1 MTRVET
7 PPEPGAES
15 GADETR
21 ADRILV
27 INAGSSSIKFAV
39 FDADLSQ
46 TIAGMAAGIG
56 GQSFLEIGGQS
67 RDLPLIDHRAALSA
81 VLTALQ
87 QSGIQVTSLSAAAHR
102 VVHGGRK
109 LTAPVRITPEVRN
122 EIAACS
128 PLAPLHN
135 PHNLAAID
143 TLAELAPDLP
153 QFASFDTSFHATN
166 PDVATRYAI
175 PKMIETSGIRRYGF
189 HGLSY
194 ASLVRALPEISGAP
208 LPSRLLAFHLGN
220 GASLAAIKNGASIAT
235 TMGYSPLDGLTM
247 GTRSGGIDANAV
259 LRLVE
264 DNGLERTKAILNHES
279 GLLGLSGGK
288 SDMRKLMLDHSAD
301 SDFAIEHFCY
311 WSLRHAGS
319 LIAAMGGCDAIAFTG
334 GIGENALGVRARI
347 LRGMEWLGARMD
359 PDANH
364 QRRARLHAKSS
375 AIDIWVV
382 PAREE
387 QMIARDAL
395 GLMAAA

>member
-1 MTRVET
+1 MGKTEGHNSV
-7 PPEPGAES
+7 
-15 GADETR
+15 
-21 ADRILV
+21 LV

-39 FDADLSQ
+39 FTADLNETLSGIAANIGGASFL
-46 TIAGMAAGIG
+46 TIAGETET
-56 GQSFLEIGGQS
+56 SPF
-67 RDLPLIDHRAALSA
+67 IDHKSALNAVIAALERRGHS
-81 VLTALQ
+81 
-87 QSGIQVTSLSAAAHR
+87 IKNMKAAAHR

-109 LTAPVRITPEVRN
+109 LTAPVRISSDVHS
-122 EIAACS
+122 EIYNCT

-143 TLAELAPDLP
+143 ALSQIAPDLP

-175 PKMIETSGIRRYGF
+175 PRMMETKGIRRYGF

-194 ASLVRALPEISGAP
+194 ASLVTYLPEVSGEK

-220 GASLAAIKNGASIAT
+220 GASLCAIRNGQSIAT

-264 DNGLERTKAILNHES
+264 ENGLERTKAILNHES

-288 SDMRKLMLDHSAD
+288 SDMRNLMLDPSAD
-301 SDFAIEHFCY
+301 SAFAIEHFCY

-319 LIAAMGGCDAIAFTG
+319 LIAAMEGLDVIAFTG

-347 LRGMEWLGARMD
+347 LRGLEWTGVRMN

-364 QRRARLHAKSS
+364 RNEARLHAESS
-375 AIDIWVV
+375 KVKAWMI
-382 PAREE
+382 PAKEE
-387 QMIARDAL
+387 QMIAADAIT
-395 GLMAAA
+395 LMEAA

>member
-1 MTRVET
+1 MTK
-7 PPEPGAES
+7 PGES
-15 GADETR
+15 FV
-21 ADRILV
+21 LV
-27 INAGSSSIKFAV
+27 LNAGSSSIKFAV
-39 FDADLSQ
+39 FDTDLTEQ
-46 TIAGMAAGIG
+46 CAGIAA
-56 GQSFLEIGGQS
+56 EIGGAS
-67 RDLPLIDHRAALSA
+67 FLRIDGKDTKTPFIDHRAALRA
-81 VLTALQ
+81 VLSALKHHGYPV
-87 QSGIQVTSLSAAAHR
+87 SRMRAAAHR

-109 LTAPVRITPEVRN
+109 LTAPVRINADVRA

-143 TLAELAPDLP
+143 TLAEIAPDLA

-166 PDVATRYAI
+166 PEVATRYAI
-175 PKMIETSGIRRYGF
+175 PKMMETTGIRRYGF

-194 ASLVRALPEISGAP
+194 ASLVRLMPQVSAAP

-220 GASLAAIKNGASIAT
+220 GASLCAIKNGHSIAT

-264 DNGLERTKAILNHES
+264 ENGLERTKAILNHES

-288 SDMRKLMLDHSAD
+288 SDMRNLMLDHSAD

-319 LIAAMGGCDAIAFTG
+319 LIAAMEGCDAIAFTG
-334 GIGENALGVRARI
+334 GIGENAIGVRARI
-347 LRGMEWLGARMD
+347 LRGLEWLGARMD

-364 QRRARLHAKSS
+364 RNASRLHANSS
-375 AIDIWVV
+375 KIGIWVV

-387 QMIARDAL
+387 EMIARDAL
-395 GLMAAA
+395 SLLAA

>member
-1 MTRVET
+1 MTA
-7 PPEPGAES
+7 G
-15 GADETR
+15 GD
-21 ADRILV
+21 ILV
-27 INAGSSSIKFAV
+27 LNAGSSSIKYAL
-39 FDADLSQ
+39 FDASLTEKLSG
-46 TIAGMAAGIG
+46 IAAGIG
-56 GQSFLEIGGQS
+56 DQSFLEIAGE
-67 RDLPLIDHRAALSA
+67 RREVPLIDHRAALSA
-81 VLTALQ
+81 VLKALEKR
-87 QSGIQVTSLSAAAHR
+87 GVTIEGLRAAAHR

-109 LTAPVRITPEVRN
+109 LTTPVRITPEVRN
-122 EIAACS
+122 EIEACS

-143 TLAELAPDLP
+143 ALAGIAPDLP

-175 PKMIETSGIRRYGF
+175 PRMMETKGIRRYGF

-194 ASLVRALPEISGAP
+194 ASLVRRLPEVSGEP

-220 GASLAAIKNGASIAT
+220 GASLCAIKNGQSIAT

-264 DNGLERTKAILNHES
+264 ENGLERTKAILNHES

-288 SDMRKLMLDHSAD
+288 SDMRKLMLDHTAD

-319 LIAAMGGCDAIAFTG
+319 LIAALEGVDAIAFTG
-334 GIGENALGVRARI
+334 GIGENAVGVRARI
-347 LRGMEWLGARMD
+347 LRGLEWIGVRMD

-364 QRRARLHAKSS
+364 GRKARLHAESS
-375 AIDIWVV
+375 KVAVWVI
-382 PAREE
+382 PAEE
-387 QMIARDAL
+387 ERTIAMDAVQCL
-395 GLMAAA
+395 EAQA

>member
-1 MTRVET
+1 M
-7 PPEPGAES
+7 AEL
-15 GADETR
+15 
-21 ADRILV
+21 LV
-27 INAGSSSIKFAV
+27 LNAGSSSIKFAV
-39 FDADLSQ
+39 FDTALHERL
-46 TIAGMAAGIG
+46 AGMA
-56 GQSFLEIGGQS
+56 SEIGGASVLTISGQS
-67 RDLPLIDHRAALSA
+67 THLPMPDHKSALSA
-81 VLTALQ
+81 ILAALK
-87 QSGIQVTSLSAAAHR
+87 SHGIEPEGLAAAAHR
-102 VVHGGRK
+102 VVHGGRR
-109 LTAPVRITPEVRN
+109 LTEAQRITAEVRA

-143 TLAELAPDLP
+143 RLAELVPDLP

-175 PKMIETSGIRRYGF
+175 PRMQETKGIRRYGF

-194 ASLVRALPEISGAP
+194 SSLVRRLPDISGQP

-220 GASLAAIKNGASIAT
+220 GASLCAILNGRSVAT

-279 GLLGLSGGK
+279 GLLGLSGGT
-288 SDMRKLMLDHSAD
+288 SDMRKLMLDPSAD
-301 SDFAIEHFCY
+301 SAFAIEHFCY

-319 LIAAMGGCDAIAFTG
+319 LIAAMEGVDAIAFTG
-334 GIGENALGVRARI
+334 GIGENAVGVRARL
-347 LRGMEWLGARMD
+347 LRGLEWLGVRLN

-364 QRRARLHAKSS
+364 ARRAKLHAETSRV
-375 AIDIWVV
+375 AIWVV
-382 PAREE
+382 PAEE
-387 QMIARDAL
+387 ERMIAMDAL
-395 GLMAAA
+395 RLLGAT

>member
-1 MTRVET
+1 MMTERD
-7 PPEPGAES
+7 G
-15 GADETR
+15 D
-21 ADRILV
+21 ILV
-27 INAGSSSIKFAV
+27 LNAGSSSIKFAV
-39 FDADLSQ
+39 FDADLVCTLS
-46 TIAGMAAGIG
+46 GLAA
-56 GQSFLEIGGQS
+56 EIGSGGFVEVNKE
-67 RDLPLIDHRAALSA
+67 RRALPLVDHRAALKA
-81 VLTALQ
+81 VLEALR
-87 QSGIQVTSLSAAAHR
+87 QSGVELETLSGAAHR
-102 VVHGGRK
+102 VVHGGKK
-109 LTAPVRITPEVRN
+109 LTAPMRISPDVMA
-122 EIAACS
+122 EINACS

-135 PHNLAAID
+135 PHNLAAIE

-175 PKMIETSGIRRYGF
+175 PRMMETKGIRRYGF

-194 ASLVRALPEISGAP
+194 ASLVLKLPEISGAP

-220 GASLAAIKNGASIAT
+220 GASLCAIRNGHSVAT

-264 DNGLERTKAILNHES
+264 ENGLERTKAILNHES

-288 SDMRKLMLDHSAD
+288 SDMRNLMLDHTAD

-319 LIAAMGGCDAIAFTG
+319 LIAAMEGLDAIAFTG
-334 GIGENALGVRARI
+334 GIGENAVAVRARI
-347 LRGMEWLGARMD
+347 LRGLEWIGARMN

-364 QRRARLHAKSS
+364 RGGPKLHAETSS
-375 AIDIWVV
+375 IGIWVV
-382 PAREE
+382 PAEE
-387 QMIARDAL
+387 ERMIARDAKS
-395 GLMAAA
+395 LMEMA

>member
-1 MTRVET
+1 VTKT
-7 PPEPGAES
+7 PGIDGAV
-15 GADETR
+15 
-21 ADRILV
+21 LV
-27 INAGSSSIKFAV
+27 LNAGSSSIKFAV
-39 FDADLSQ
+39 FDRTLTEQLS
-46 TIAGMAAGIG
+46 GLAA
-56 GQSFLEIGGQS
+56 EIGGASFLKIGDRQ
-67 RDLPLIDHRAALSA
+67 DHIPFIDHKSALQAVLAALETRGFG
-81 VLTALQ
+81 LDRLQ
-87 QSGIQVTSLSAAAHR
+87 AAAHR

-109 LTAPVRITPEVRN
+109 LTQPVRISPDIRA

-135 PHNLAAID
+135 PHNLSAID

-153 QFASFDTSFHATN
+153 QYASFDTSFHATN
-166 PDVATRYAI
+166 PEVATRYAI
-175 PKMIETSGIRRYGF
+175 PKMIETKGIRRYGF

-194 ASLVRALPEISGAP
+194 ASLVDRLPDLSGAP

-220 GASLAAIKNGASIAT
+220 GASLCAIHNGQSVAT

-264 DNGLERTKAILNHES
+264 ENGLERTKAILNHES

-288 SDMRKLMLDHSAD
+288 SDMRKLMLDHTAD

-319 LIAAMGGCDAIAFTG
+319 LIAAMQGCDAIAFTG
-334 GIGENALGVRARI
+334 GIGENAVGVRARI
-347 LRGMEWLGARMD
+347 VQGLEWLGARLD

-364 QRRARLHAKSS
+364 QRKARLHAESS
-375 AIDIWVV
+375 RVQIWRV
-382 PAREE
+382 PAHEE
-387 QMIARDAL
+387 EWIAKDAL
-395 GLMAAA
+395 TLMGGA

>member
-1 MTRVET
+1 MTGSSIT
-7 PPEPGAES
+7 GS
-15 GADETR
+15 
-21 ADRILV
+21 ILV
-27 INAGSSSIKFAV
+27 LNAGSSSIKFAL
-39 FDADLSQ
+39 FDAALTEQIS
-46 TIAGMAAGIG
+46 GLAAGIG
-56 GQSFLEIGGQS
+56 GQSFLEVAGTREAI
-67 RDLPLIDHRAALSA
+67 PLIDHRAALKA
-81 VLTALQ
+81 VLSALEHKGM
-87 QSGIQVTSLSAAAHR
+87 SLTSLQAAAHR

-109 LTAPVRITPEVRN
+109 LTQPLRISAEVRS

-143 TLAELAPDLP
+143 TLAELAPELP
-153 QFASFDTSFHATN
+153 QYASFDTSFHATN

-175 PKMIETSGIRRYGF
+175 PKMQETKGIRRYGF

-194 ASLVRALPEISGAP
+194 ASLVDALPGVSGAP

-220 GASLAAIKNGASIAT
+220 GASLCAIRNGASVAT

-288 SDMRKLMLDHSAD
+288 SDMRRLMLDQTAD

-319 LIAAMGGCDAIAFTG
+319 LIAAMEGLDAIAFTG
-334 GIGENALGVRARI
+334 GIGENAVGVRARI
-347 LRGMEWLGARMD
+347 CRGLEWAGLRMN

-364 QRRARLHAKSS
+364 SHGPRLHAESS
-375 AIDIWVV
+375 RVAAWVI

-387 QMIARDAL
+387 RQIAQDAQRL
-395 GLMAAA
+395 IKAS

>member
-1 MTRVET
+1 MTA
-7 PPEPGAES
+7 G
-15 GADETR
+15 GD
-21 ADRILV
+21 ILV
-27 INAGSSSIKFAV
+27 LNAGSSSIKFAL
-39 FDADLSQ
+39 FDASLTEKLSG
-46 TIAGMAAGIG
+46 IAAGIG
-56 GQSFLEIGGQS
+56 DQSFLEIAGE
-67 RDLPLIDHRAALSA
+67 RREVPLIDHRAALSA
-81 VLTALQ
+81 VLKALEKR
-87 QSGIQVTSLSAAAHR
+87 GVTIEGLRAAAHR

-109 LTAPVRITPEVRN
+109 LTTPVRITPEVRN
-122 EIAACS
+122 EIEACS

-143 TLAELAPDLP
+143 ALAGIAPDLP

-175 PKMIETSGIRRYGF
+175 PRMMETKGIRRYGF

-194 ASLVRALPEISGAP
+194 ASLVRRLPEVSGEP

-220 GASLAAIKNGASIAT
+220 GASLCAIKNGQSIAT

-264 DNGLERTKAILNHES
+264 ENGLERTKAILNHES

-288 SDMRKLMLDHSAD
+288 SDMRKLMLDHTAD

-319 LIAAMGGCDAIAFTG
+319 LIAALEGVDAIAFTG
-334 GIGENALGVRARI
+334 GIGENAVGVRARI
-347 LRGMEWLGARMD
+347 LRGLEWIGVRMD

-364 QRRARLHAKSS
+364 GRKARLHAESS
-375 AIDIWVV
+375 KVAVWVI
-382 PAREE
+382 PAEE
-387 QMIARDAL
+387 ERTIAMDAVQCL
-395 GLMAAA
+395 EAQA